1 MEEKAG
7 VKPPR
12 PLLILS
18 DAPSAQTG
26 LGRIAADL
34 ATGIHQH
41 LGEIFRVATFGYG
54 GAGARRF
61 VFPQYAFASRQ
72 YAVAGVEDWV
82 LPSLPQVWADFAG
95 NEKGIILTIWD
106 ASRLTWFSQPVHSD
120 LLTGYPGLRDWLVQA
135 RFERWGYFPIDA
147 AGPNGKLSFPL
158 QQTLLGF
165 DRILAYTQWA
175 QGIVLKSVEGQRP
188 QFDLDYLP
196 HGIDTDVFFETNRPL
211 CRRLFFR
218 LTGAQTLTDT
228 PIAVADDELL
238 IGIVATNQARK
249 DWALGIETAALLA
262 KDRKVRL
269 WVHTD
274 ILERAWS
281 IPALLIDH
289 GLLGNAAISLGYLPD
304 DQMAEAYSACD
315 VTLGIGLGEGWG
327 YPLAESLACGTPV
340 IHGNYGGG
348 AEFVPD
354 WMKVEPIAYRS
365 EGLYACVRPVFRA
378 HDWAERVLQV
388 AGQRVGLDPRYA
400 WSNLW
405 PRWEA
410 WLRKGLKS

>member
-1 MEEKAG
+1 MEEKTS

-12 PLLILS
+12 PLLIVS

-41 LGEIFRVATFGYG
+41 LSDVFRVATFGYG
-54 GAGARRF
+54 GSGSRRF
-61 VFPQYAFASRQ
+61 SFPQYA
-72 YAVAGVEDWV
+72 VEGMQDWV
-82 LPSLPQVWADFAG
+82 LPSLPQIWNDFAG
-95 NEKGIILTIWD
+95 NEKGVILTIWD
-106 ASRLTWFSQPVHSD
+106 ASRLTWFSRPAHSE
-120 LLTGYPGLRDWLVQA
+120 LLAANPDLRDWLVQP

-147 AGPNGKLSFPL
+147 EGPNGKLSFPL

-165 DRILAYTQWA
+165 DRVLAYTEWA
-175 QGIVLKSVEGQRP
+175 QDVISRSFEGQRLP
-188 QFDLDYLP
+188 FDLDHLP
-196 HGIDTDVFFETNRPL
+196 HGIDTQAFFETHRPL
-211 CRRLFFR
+211 CRQLFFR
-218 LTGAQTLTDT
+218 LTGAQTLTAA
-228 PIAVADDELL
+228 PIALANDELL

-262 KDRKVRL
+262 KNHKVRL
-269 WVHTD
+269 WIHTD
-274 ILERAWS
+274 IMERAWS

-327 YPLAESLACGTPV
+327 FPLAESLACGTPV

-348 AEFVPD
+348 AEFVPAS
-354 WMKVEPIAYRS
+354 MKVEPVSYRS
-365 EGLYACVRPVFRA
+365 EGLYSCVRPVFRA
-378 HDWAERVLQV
+378 QDWAERVLQI
-388 AGQRVGLDPRYA
+388 AGQRTSLDPQYA

-410 WLRKGLKS
+410 WFRKGLKL